1 MDIYTYIASSN
12 PYQARAILHKYG
24 YSVKDARTPT
34 DIGTCLKQLVVYEG
48 EDAFN
53 DILESHPDKNVL
65 LEKYSSKEKS
75 GCEGGKCSC
84 AKCVAKEVSY
94 MNFNGKEE
102 NKSGSNVREISIFII
117 ASALLLASA
126 ILVKK

>member
-1 MDIYTYIASSN
+1 
-12 PYQARAILHKYG
+12 
-24 YSVKDARTPT
+24 
-34 DIGTCLKQLVVYEG
+34 
-48 EDAFN
+48 
-53 DILESHPDKNVL
+53 
-65 LEKYSSKEKS
+65 
-75 GCEGGKCSC
+75 
-84 AKCVAKEVSY
+84 